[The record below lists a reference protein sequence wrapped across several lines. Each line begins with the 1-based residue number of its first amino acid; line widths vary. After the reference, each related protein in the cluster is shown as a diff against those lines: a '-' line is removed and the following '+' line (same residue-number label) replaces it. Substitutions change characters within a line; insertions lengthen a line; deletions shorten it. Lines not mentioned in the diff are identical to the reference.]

1 MIEPRIS
8 PQLPAWIKE
17 HLTRYLAS
25 NGEDGHLWDA
35 SLGGGTGMVPTLL
48 LTTIGRKSGEALT
61 LPLIYGRA
69 GDSYVVIA
77 SKGGAPAHP
86 AWYLNLEAQPEVGV
100 QVKAER
106 FKARARTASGAERE
120 ALWQQ
125 LVEIYHPYEKY
136 QVSAGTREIPVV
148 VLDRA

>member
-8 PQLPAWIKE
+8 PQLPDWIKE
-17 HLTRYLAS
+17 HLRNYLAS
-25 NGEDGHLWDA
+25 NGENGHMWDA

-48 LTTIGRKSGEALT
+48 LTTTGRKSGEALT

-69 GDSYVVIA
+69 GKGYVVIA

-86 AWYLNLEAQPEVGV
+86 AWYLNLQANPAVNV

-106 FKARARTASGAERE
+106 FDARARTANGTERA

-125 LVEIYHPYEKY
+125 LVGIYHPYEKY
-136 QVSAGTREIPVV
+136 QVAAGAREIPVV
-148 VLDRA
+148 VLDPV